1 MGTSCWH
8 CQGLEEAKSAAFTF
22 IDHVLVFQVNQPRA
36 SRGSSQIYHSG
47 DALCQTQYFS
57 VAGVGDREGIVRLPN
72 RAMLAQDE
80 ICLLSRRKICCSVQ
94 VNKSTLRSAD
104 EKPGPHSLVTAVLLK
119 WVVMRT
125 VRFNRNVIYSYVL
138 FLFSPSLLV
147 ARGSLS
153 FCKEVSGK
161 AASLAD

>member
-8 CQGLEEAKSAAFTF
+8 YQGLEEAKSAAFTF

-47 DALCQTQYFS
+47 GALCQTQYFS

-72 RAMLAQDE
+72 RAML
-80 ICLLSRRKICCSVQ
+80 RRTKSVFYRGEKS
-94 VNKSTLRSAD
+94 VALFKSTLRSAD

-119 WVVMRT
+119 WLVMRT

-138 FLFSPSLLV
+138 FLFPRPCSLLKD
-147 ARGSLS
+147 L
-153 FCKEVSGK
+153 
-161 AASLAD
+161 

>member
-1 MGTSCWH
+1 MGTSHWH
-8 CQGLEEAKSAAFTF
+8 CRGLEEAKSGAFTF
-22 IDHVLVFQVNQPRA
+22 VDHVLVFSELREVQVESITPETLYVKLNISA
-36 SRGSSQIYHSG
+36 SLAWAIGKESS
-47 DALCQTQYFS
+47 ACQTVRCFAGPKSVFYRGEKS
-57 VAGVGDREGIVRLPN
+57 VALF
-72 RAMLAQDE
+72 
-80 ICLLSRRKICCSVQ
+80 
-94 VNKSTLRSAD
+94 KSTLGSAD

-125 VRFNRNVIYSYVL
+125 VRFNRNVIYSCVL
-138 FLFSPSLLV
+138 SPVSPSLLF